1 MTGHAENIIQFPTA
15 IGGNDNFRATL
26 MAAYHEAPSFKE
38 LPVTPAAGTTK
49 FLGTNNKLATF
60 RVSSD
65 SINEGNTM
73 SITRDELD
81 SKLAM
86 NKAEVDAIAAGMRE
100 EMAKWR
106 EQQNTQMSQLNA
118 TLTAMSAKVD
128 SKFEIL
134 SSAIGG
140 IDKSL
145 NSKIDGIDKSLNAK
159 IDGVNGSLS
168 GKIEGI
174 NTAVSGIQSGI
185 STKLT
190 IFSVVI
196 AGIIAMAGWWFSSN
210 QPQPVP
216 VAQQP
221 IVIYAQQPDQAAPQE
236 PIPEPQK
243 TPTAKQ

>member
-1 MTGHAENIIQFPTA
+1 MKNMASHEDNVVRGIDLVNPWKNKHDSDLAGKQQEADMSGNITKTEFEA
-15 IGGNDNFRATL
+15 LLRA
-26 MAAYHEAPSFKE
+26 
-38 LPVTPAAGTTK
+38 
-49 FLGTNNKLATF
+49 NK
-60 RVSSD
+60 S
-65 SINEGNTM
+65 
-73 SITRDELD
+73 
-81 SKLAM
+81 
-86 NKAEVDAIAAGMRE
+86 EVDVVAANIQK
-100 EMAKWR
+100 EMAEWR

-128 SKFEIL
+128 SRFEIL

-145 NSKIDGIDKSLNAK
+145 NAKIDGIDKSLNAK

-174 NTAVSGIQSGI
+174 NTAISGIQSGI

-210 QPQPVP
+210 QPQSVP

-221 IVIYAQQPDQAAPQE
+221 IVVYAQQPAPAVQATPPQVQPAPQPVPQE
-236 PIPEPQK
+236 PTPEPQK
-243 TPTAKQ
+243 APAIKQ

>member
-1 MTGHAENIIQFPTA
+1 MTNNTVS
-15 IGGNDNFRATL
+15 N
-26 MAAYHEAPSFKE
+26 E
-38 LPVTPAAGTTK
+38 LPRRKSKAGVVPVDFK
-49 FLGTNNKLATF
+49 RRMKL
-60 RVSSD
+60 
-65 SINEGNTM
+65 NEGDSQQEADM
-73 SITRDELD
+73 SGNITKTELEAI
-81 SKLAM
+81 LRA
-86 NKAEVDAIAAGMRE
+86 NKSEVDVVAANIQK
-100 EMAKWR
+100 EMAEWR

-118 TLTAMSAKVD
+118 ALTAMSAKVD
-128 SKFEIL
+128 SRFEIL

-145 NSKIDGIDKSLNAK
+145 NAKIDGIGKSLNAK

-210 QPQPVP
+210 QPQSAP

-221 IVIYAQQPDQAAPQE
+221 IVVYAQQPAPQPAPQE
-236 PIPEPQK
+236 SIPEPQ
-243 TPTAKQ
+243 

>member
-1 MTGHAENIIQFPTA
+1 MRENKTFSSA
-15 IGGNDNFRATL
+15 GNVCTVRFGNPEFDDAQNQQEADMSGNITKTELEALLRA
-26 MAAYHEAPSFKE
+26 
-38 LPVTPAAGTTK
+38 
-49 FLGTNNKLATF
+49 NK
-60 RVSSD
+60 S
-65 SINEGNTM
+65 
-73 SITRDELD
+73 
-81 SKLAM
+81 
-86 NKAEVDAIAAGMRE
+86 EVDVVAANIQK
-100 EMAKWR
+100 EMAEWR

-128 SKFEIL
+128 SRFEIL

-145 NSKIDGIDKSLNAK
+145 NAKIDGIDKSLNAK

-174 NTAVSGIQSGI
+174 NTAISGIQSGI

-210 QPQPVP
+210 QSQSAP

-221 IVIYAQQPDQAAPQE
+221 IIVYAQQPAPAVQSTPPQVRPAPQPVPQE
-236 PIPEPQK
+236 PTPEPQK
-243 TPTAKQ
+243 APATRQ